1 MSKSNLSF
9 SDQFAMV
16 KGFILS
22 HRASL
27 RRAGSP
33 LSDHFM
39 HKLCTYK
46 SKADLYKLIENDVN
60 YITFNDSYIFD
71 SHFVNHANGWDEYKL
86 DIKLPVDYMSI
97 KNLPAYV
104 AASHN
109 DVFGHDDCNYES
121 ITELRMIVFAELID
135 TMIAHNALAK
145 KKTTT
150 KKTTAK
156 KKVTAKPVTPATPSI
171 ATVKNNVAFVDFA
184 KHCAH
189 MQDLGDNVDLLFS
202 NSTGLDKRNQIDHVI
217 NAAKCC
223 VNEATKLI
231 DELTKAKAQGAE
243 HVIDECWCT
252 PEKFKF

>member
-9 SDQFAMV
+9 SNQFAMV

-22 HRASL
+22 HRDSL
-27 RRAGSP
+27 RRAGAP
-33 LSDHFM
+33 LTDHFI

-60 YITFNDSYIFD
+60 YITFKDSYIFD

-86 DIKLPVDYMSI
+86 DIKLPNDYQSI
-97 KNLPAYV
+97 QNLPAYV
-104 AASHN
+104 ATSHN
-109 DVFGHDDCNYES
+109 DVFGYDDCSYAS
-121 ITELRMIVFAELID
+121 ITELRMIIFAELID
-135 TMIAHNALAK
+135 IMIAHTPVVK
-145 KKTTT
+145 KRTAA

-156 KKVTAKPVTPATPSI
+156 KVAATSAKPALSI

-184 KHCAH
+184 KHCTH

-223 VNEATKLI
+223 INEATKLI
-231 DELTKAKAQGAE
+231 DELTKAKAHGAE

-252 PEKFKF
+252 PEKFNF